1 MNPRRRQRNGV
12 RNRRPCVQNAGVIG
26 HGLLVSPARR
36 RLFTT
41 AAKIADTFFLANA
54 VMNDTMTQQDTDDTE
69 KPPPC
74 PWCHASGVKEM
85 TGSDGSSDARWFHC
99 QSCERMFS
107 IHFERLKPPAKN

>member
-26 HGLLVSPARR
+26 RGLLVSPARR

-54 VMNDTMTQQDTDDTE
+54 VMNDTMTQHDTDDNREAAAVPVVAERARREDRTLGNLVRKE
-69 KPPPC
+69 LR
-74 PWCHASGVKEM
+74 HVLEHVKR
-85 TGSDGSSDARWFHC
+85 GA
-99 QSCERMFS
+99 
-107 IHFERLKPPAKN
+107 

>member
-12 RNRRPCVQNAGVIG
+12 RSRRPCVQNAGVIG
-26 HGLLVSPARR
+26 RGLLVSPARR

-74 PWCHASGVKEM
+74 PWWQNAHVER
-85 TGSDGSSDARWFHC
+85 TGRLATWCGR
-99 QSCERMFS
+99 SCATCWS
-107 IHFERLKPPAKN
+107 T